1 MTSMAATNPKSH
13 AQTERRKN
21 TRYHELAVELS
32 VARRGIVGFL
42 RLNPTADC
50 IDYSLSGL
58 QFCTNQP
65 FKVDEKLVLDLC
77 VRDIEAKELNAVV
90 IECEPMEGQPG
101 KYCTRVRF
109 CFMERRM
116 KNPRIMHALLAI
128 EERLRVARQ
137 YPD

>member
-1 MTSMAATNPKSH
+1 MTATNPKPEHRS
-13 AQTERRKN
+13 ERRKN
-21 TRYHELAVELS
+21 TRYHELGVELS

-42 RLNPTADC
+42 RLNPSADC
-50 IDYSLSGL
+50 IDFSVSGL
-58 QFCTNQP
+58 QFCTDQR
-65 FKVDEKLVLDLC
+65 FKVDEKLVLDLR
-77 VRDIEAKELNAVV
+77 VRDIEATELNAVV
-90 IECEPMEGQPG
+90 VSSEPMTEEGQLG

-116 KNPRIMHALLAI
+116 KKPRIMHALLSM